1 MFTSMFIY
9 DLFYNYESVCL
20 TFTPFWPA
28 HKHTVE
34 LHPLQA
40 YRRRK
45 HEHKCVMYMC
55 ASKEQKNKC
64 AAQWINHKPTQPNGS
79 DYKFAFS
86 KRDTCIC
93 TMKIQTL

>member
-9 DLFYNYESVCL
+9 DLFYNYERVCL
-20 TFTPFWPA
+20 TLTPFWPA

-45 HEHKCVMYMC
+45 HEHVYDWINKCVT
-55 ASKEQKNKC
+55 
-64 AAQWINHKPTQPNGS
+64 QWINHTTYTDNDS
-79 DYKFAFS
+79 
-86 KRDTCIC
+86 I
-93 TMKIQTL
+93 